1 MQAAD
6 IIVQQSW
13 SKPSLIKSPFLR
25 WVIFATLAI
34 YIVAAVRSFEIDV
47 QRIMAGLDRGW
58 TMLQAFLRPD
68 FAARQHH
75 IFQGIAE
82 SVTMT
87 VVATSVG
94 VLLAVPIT
102 LGAAKNIS
110 PIPVYILCRL
120 ILGVFR
126 SLHVVILAIL
136 FVIMFG
142 FGPFAGVLT
151 LIVNS
156 IGFVGKL
163 LAEDI
168 ENINEEALE
177 AIRSTG
183 SSWSQ
188 MVLFGVWPQISTRF
202 IGLSI
207 YRADQSFRQSTVIG
221 LVGAGGIGG
230 VLETAMGR
238 YDYNT
243 AGGILLVIIILVVL
257 GEYSSSAIRRR
268 LI

>member
-1 MQAAD
+1 MNAAD
-6 IIVQQSW
+6 TTVQRTW
-13 SKPSLIKSPFLR
+13 SKPPLIKSPVLR
-25 WVIFATLAI
+25 WLILA
-34 YIVAAVRSFEIDV
+34 ALAVYVVTAIRSFEIDV
-47 QRIMAGLDRGW
+47 QRIIVGLDRGW
-58 TMLQAFLRPD
+58 TLLRAFLQPD
-68 FAARQHH
+68 FAARQTH
-75 IFQGIAE
+75 IVQGILE
-82 SVTMT
+82 SITMT

-110 PIPVYILCRL
+110 PLPVYILCRG
-120 ILGVFR
+120 ILVVFR

-151 LIVNS
+151 LIINS

-168 ENINEEALE
+168 ENISEEALE
-177 AIRSTG
+177 AIRATG
-183 SSWSQ
+183 ASWPQ
-188 MVLFGVWPQISTRF
+188 MVLYGVWPQISTRF

-221 LVGAGGIGG
+221 LVGAGGIGA

-243 AGGILLVIIILVVL
+243 AAGILLIIILLVL
-257 GEYSSSAIRRR
+257 MGEYTSSAIRRR
-268 LI
+268 LT

>member
-1 MQAAD
+1 MQAANA
-6 IIVQQSW
+6 VAQQTW
-13 SKPSLIKSPFLR
+13 SKPSLIKSPVLR
-25 WVIFATLAI
+25 WMILVALVL
-34 YIVAAVRSFEIDV
+34 YVVAAVNSFQIDG
-47 QRIMAGLDRGW
+47 QRIIAGLDRGK
-58 TMLQAFLRPD
+58 TMLLAFLRPN

-75 IFQGIAE
+75 IINGITE
-82 SVTMT
+82 SITMT
-87 VVATSVG
+87 IVATSVG

-110 PIPVYILCRL
+110 PIPVYILCRCL
-120 ILGVFR
+120 LGIFR

-151 LIVNS
+151 LVVNS

-168 ENINEEALE
+168 ENIDGEALE
-177 AIRSTG
+177 AIRATG
-183 SSWSQ
+183 ASWSQ

-243 AGGILLVIIILVVL
+243 AGGILLIIIVLVIM
-257 GEYSSSAIRRR
+257 GEYASSAIRRR